1 MTSPFSFVLSLKE
14 LFAGKLQQFMS
25 DIDDV
30 HSVWLTEIKQEA
42 DRMLT
47 SDFSAEPELM
57 PKTPSQ
63 KRNNR
68 RKRVSLGYQEET
80 RAKRR
85 FSKGKRSKLRGSSV
99 KTLDL
104 LAEDEGIPRAS
115 TSGQVV
121 ELPKRSTRRNKQ
133 TVAEASLEEAA
144 FSECSAEQ
152 VPEVGPEVA
161 EQVPEVGPDVAD
173 QELKT
178 AVAEEKSEV
187 IDMELEKAVPDAETE
202 IEEETELEADE
213 PQVCSSIHT
222 PSPPEIPATTVSV
235 RISSTDRRS
244 AELVAQRVV
253 SPGRSATKIVI
264 ADTPSRARRISNVR
278 LSLKLRY
285 SKAGLRQSRMQDGVR
300 RTSRRSI
307 LKKKLTRGG
316 NTTCSSNDSDDSCI
330 EIDGEVEKDR
340 ELPSVQSDDAET
352 AADEPQAIPDKAGS
366 GNERVTRSM
375 AVNSPVLLFSPVLS
389 SMLRGVPSVLSPG
402 GAKTTPVGSWRGS
415 RNSKRKSPEAKEA
428 TPNKKPLPAKKSQS
442 VMRPNMRAFL
452 QTVQKNQMLMMTPA
466 SMGRSTVMKS
476 FIKHTTPLKVDAKAK
491 ERLKLEALKKKQEQE
506 EERIKKMEEEKR
518 RKLDEQKRKR
528 DERLR
533 RVVEARM
540 KEDEEKKKRIEQ
552 KMSQTDEKND
562 KMRVER
568 VAEEKAKKKV
578 AVKRQEE
585 LEQKK
590 RVEEEARL
598 KKIQQAEEEKRQQ
611 ELVAKRAEE
620 EERARKLAEARRAL
634 ELRREREK
642 EQEQE
647 KERRALAERERAE
660 REKALA
666 TLWANRE
673 KERKEMEEKRNLEE
687 KRRREEHQR
696 LAAENAAREAAM
708 HKMAA
713 ASAALNVKSSLLNS
727 PVRKGAALNIT
738 VEVEKSPQ
746 SYSLTPKGG
755 NKPLLKSNSAEDYGM
770 DQKSDDSTDD
780 ESAPRK
786 PIPSW
791 AEGHNLQQAITKQ
804 YFNPPDLHTYFGVCE
819 PPKLEDIFYK
829 SKPRYF
835 KRTSSA
841 VWHSP
846 PRHGNY

>member
-121 ELPKRSTRRNKQ
+121 EQPKRSTRRNKQ
-133 TVAEASLEEAA
+133 TQPEASLEEAA
-144 FSECSAEQ
+144 FSDCSAEQ

-161 EQVPEVGPDVAD
+161 VQVPEVGPEVAD

-187 IDMELEKAVPDAETE
+187 IDMELETAVPDAETA
-202 IEEETELEADE
+202 IEEETEIEADE
-213 PQVCSSIHT
+213 PQVCSSIPT
-222 PSPPEIPATTVSV
+222 PSPPEIPVPTVSV

-264 ADTPSRARRISNVR
+264 ADTPSRARRTSNVR

-285 SKAGLRQSRMQDGVR
+285 SKAGVRHSRMQDGVR

-307 LKKKLTRGG
+307 MKKKLTRGG

-428 TPNKKPLPAKKSQS
+428 TPNKKPLPAMKSQS

-452 QTVQKNQMLMMTPA
+452 QTVQKNQMLMMAPA

-590 RVEEEARL
+590 RLEEETRL

-687 KRRREEHQR
+687 KKRREEHQR

-846 PRHGNY
+846 PRHGHY

>member
-42 DRMLT
+42 DRMLS

-121 ELPKRSTRRNKQ
+121 EQPKRSTRRNKQ
-133 TVAEASLEEAA
+133 TVADASLEEAA
-144 FSECSAEQ
+144 FSDCSAEQ
-152 VPEVGPEVA
+152 VPEVGPE
-161 EQVPEVGPDVAD
+161 VAD

-187 IDMELEKAVPDAETE
+187 IDMELETAVPDAETE
-202 IEEETELEADE
+202 IEEETEIEADE
-213 PQVCSSIHT
+213 PKACSSIPT
-222 PSPPEIPATTVSV
+222 PSPPEIPAPTVSV

-452 QTVQKNQMLMMTPA
+452 QTVQKNQMLMMAPA

-590 RVEEEARL
+590 RLEEEARL

-634 ELRREREK
+634 EMRREREK

>member
-42 DRMLT
+42 DRMLS

-121 ELPKRSTRRNKQ
+121 EQPKRSTRRNKQ
-133 TVAEASLEEAA
+133 TVADASLEEAA
-144 FSECSAEQ
+144 FSDCSAEQ
-152 VPEVGPEVA
+152 VPEVGPE
-161 EQVPEVGPDVAD
+161 VAD

-187 IDMELEKAVPDAETE
+187 IDMELETAVPDAETE
-202 IEEETELEADE
+202 IEEETEIEADE
-213 PQVCSSIHT
+213 PKACSSIPT
-222 PSPPEIPATTVSV
+222 PSPPEIPAPTVSV

-452 QTVQKNQMLMMTPA
+452 QTVQKNQMLMMAPA

-476 FIKHTTPLKVDAKAK
+476 FIKHTTPLKVDAKDVKHGLVAK

-590 RVEEEARL
+590 RLEEEARL

-634 ELRREREK
+634 EMRREREK

>member
-14 LFAGKLQQFMS
+14 LFAGKLQQFVS

-30 HSVWLTEIKQEA
+30 HCVWLSEIKQEA

-68 RKRVSLGYQEET
+68 RKRVSLGYQET

-121 ELPKRSTRRNKQ
+121 EQPKRSTRRNKLTQ
-133 TVAEASLEEAA
+133 PEASLEEAA
-144 FSECSAEQ
+144 FSDCSAEQ

-161 EQVPEVGPDVAD
+161 EQVPEVGPEVAEQVPEVGPEVAEQVPEVGPEVAD
-173 QELKT
+173 
-178 AVAEEKSEV
+178 EEKSEV
-187 IDMELEKAVPDAETE
+187 IDMEFETVVPDAETE
-202 IEEETELEADE
+202 IEEETEIEADE
-213 PQVCSSIHT
+213 PQVCSSIPT
-222 PSPPEIPATTVSV
+222 PSPPEIPAPTVS
-235 RISSTDRRS
+235 
-244 AELVAQRVV
+244 L
-253 SPGRSATKIVI
+253 
-264 ADTPSRARRISNVR
+264 R

-285 SKAGLRQSRMQDGVR
+285 SKAGLRHSRMQDAVH

-340 ELPSVQSDDAET
+340 ELPSVQSDEAET

-476 FIKHTTPLKVDAKAK
+476 FIKHTTPLKVDAKDVKHGLVAK

-568 VAEEKAKKKV
+568 VAEAKKKV

-585 LEQKK
+585 LEQK
-590 RVEEEARL
+590 RLEEEARL
-598 KKIQQAEEEKRQQ
+598 KKIQQAEDEKRQQ

-696 LAAENAAREAAM
+696 LAAEDAAREAAM

-713 ASAALNVKSSLLNS
+713 LNAKSSLLNS

-770 DQKSDDSTDD
+770 DQKSDDS
-780 ESAPRK
+780 
-786 PIPSW
+786 
-791 AEGHNLQQAITKQ
+791 
-804 YFNPPDLHTYFGVCE
+804 YFGVCE

-841 VWHSP
+841 VWQSP
-846 PRHGNY
+846 PRHGHH